1 MSFLRPRRQGG
12 LKRFAALTPGHPESR
27 TVLASAGKRLSVF
40 EEVSSGHDDCAAG
53 PANRKGGEGQEPEVT
68 RPAHSAAKAEWVGYA
83 VRAHGMTPDDAE
95 ALTKADLIERFGG
108 TS

>member
-1 MSFLRPRRQGG
+1 MADVGHFRSESGQVIG
-12 LKRFAALTPGHPESR
+12 LDLPLPKIMQDKVTKGYLTRVNADGSSYPEP
-27 TVLASAGKRLSVF
+27 
-40 EEVSSGHDDCAAG
+40 DD
-53 PANRKGGEGQEPEVT
+53 EGQEPEVT